1 MAIKETS
8 HNPLKE
14 RVSTPNPI
22 AEDSGEESL
31 RPKKL
36 SEYIGQTMIKKHLQV
51 AMDAAK
57 IRSAPVEHILF
68 YGPPG
73 LGKTTLA
80 MLVAAET
87 GGSLRHT
94 SGPAIDKPAD
104 MLSVLT
110 SLQPGDILFID
121 EIHRLK
127 PVIEEILYSAMED
140 YQIDIMVGSGP

>member
-8 HNPLKE
+8 NTPLKE

-22 AEDSGEESL
+22 IEDNGEESL
-31 RPKKL
+31 RPRKL
-36 SEYIGQTMIKKHLQV
+36 AEYIGQVMIKKHLQV

-57 IRSAPVEHILF
+57 LRLSPVEHILF

-87 GGSLRHT
+87 GGNLRHT
-94 SGPAIDKPAD
+94 S
-104 MLSVLT
+104 
-110 SLQPGDILFID
+110 
-121 EIHRLK
+121 
-127 PVIEEILYSAMED
+127 
-140 YQIDIMVGSGP
+140 